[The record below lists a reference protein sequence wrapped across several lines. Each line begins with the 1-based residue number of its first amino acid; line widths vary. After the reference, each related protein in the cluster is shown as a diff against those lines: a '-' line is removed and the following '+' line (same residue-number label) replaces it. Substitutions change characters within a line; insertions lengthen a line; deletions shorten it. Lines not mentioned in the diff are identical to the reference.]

1 MTSPHVPLPD
11 PRSPGLFAALRLP
24 LVLWGLVVAVALA
37 TRPPM
42 PIDETRY
49 LSVAWEMWHTGAFLV
64 PHLNGMPYSDKP
76 PLLFWLIHAGWA
88 VFGVSEWWARLVP
101 ALAALAGAALTVALA
116 RELWPARR
124 DLARRAPAILVG
136 FVLWAAIGTLLLF
149 DPLLAACALLAQV
162 ALARAARGARGSWWL
177 AGLGIGLGV
186 LAKGPVI
193 LLHVLPLALAGPWWA
208 PAVAA
213 GRGAPPPRAGRWYA
227 GLLGAT
233 ALGAG
238 IALAWALPAAAAGG
252 PAYARSILLGQTTGR
267 VANAF
272 EHRRPV
278 WWYLPLLPVILYPYA
293 LWPPLW
299 RAGRRARGLL
309 AEGGVRFV
317 AAATVP
323 SFVLFSLVSG
333 KQPQYLL
340 PLLPPAALLAARLLG
355 PEVREATPAGAR
367 DLALPM
373 LLPALAALGLLAV
386 PFAAGRR
393 GVPPGFGEISP
404 GSGVALLLA
413 AAWVAVVLARRGAG
427 AHRLLAV
434 STAVL
439 VAGLH
444 LALAPALAAAYDLR
458 PLARYV
464 RFVEERG
471 RPIAQVGECRGEL
484 HFLGRIERPFTEID
498 AAAVEGWIAAHP
510 DGAVIVWYGSSARP
524 DLRRAEYVAP
534 FRSKLVAVWGREGLA
549 LTPGALAGARPSAV
563 PTK

>member
-1 MTSPHVPLPD
+1 MPD
-11 PRSPGLFAALRLP
+11 LMAESCPDRSGLLAALRLP
-24 LVLWGLVVAVALA
+24 LVLWGVVVAVALA
-37 TRPPM
+37 TRPPV

-49 LSVAWEMWHTGAFLV
+49 LSVAWEMWHTGGFLV

-88 VFGVSEWWARLVP
+88 AFGVAEWWARLVP
-101 ALAALAGAALTVALA
+101 ALAALAGLALTVALA
-116 RELWPARR
+116 RELWPDRH
-124 DLARRAPAILVG
+124 DLSRRAASILVG
-136 FVLWAAIGTLLLF
+136 LVLWAVIGTLLLF
-149 DPLLAACALLAQV
+149 DPLLAACALLAQL
-162 ALARAARGARGSWWL
+162 ALVRAARGARGAWWL
-177 AGLGIGLGV
+177 VGLGIGLGV

-193 LLHVLPLALAGPWWA
+193 LLHVLPVALAGPWWA

-213 GRGAPPPRAGRWYA
+213 GHRAPAPRPGRWYA
-227 GLLGAT
+227 ALLGAT
-233 ALGAG
+233 ALGSA

-252 PAYARSILLGQTTGR
+252 PVYAHAILLGQTAGR
-267 VANAF
+267 MANAF
-272 EHRRPV
+272 EHRRAW
-278 WWYLPLLPVILYPYA
+278 WWYLPLLPVIFYPYA

-299 RAGRRARGLL
+299 RAARRARGLL
-309 AEGGVRFV
+309 GEGGVRFV

-355 PEVREATPAGAR
+355 AEAGAAAPVRAR

-373 LLPALAALGLLAV
+373 VLPVLAAVGLVAV

-393 GVPPGFGEISP
+393 GVPPGFGEISA
-404 GSGVALLLA
+404 GSGLALLLA
-413 AAWVAVVLARRGAG
+413 TAWVAVVLVRRGAD

-444 LALAPALAAAYDLR
+444 LALAPAMAAGYDLR

-464 RFVEERG
+464 RSAEQRG
-471 RPIAQVGECRGEL
+471 RPIAQVGEVRGEL
-484 HFLGRIERPFTEID
+484 HFLGRIEHPFAELD
-498 AAAVEGWIAAHP
+498 ASGVAGWIAAHP
-510 DGAVIVWYGSSARP
+510 AGAVIVRYAGSAEP
-524 DLRRAEYVAP
+524 DLRRAEYALP
-534 FRSKLVAVWGREGLA
+534 FRGKQVAVWGREGLA
-549 LTPGALAGARPSAV
+549 ATPGALAGARPSSL
-563 PTK
+563 PSR